1 MLSLCE
7 DCSLARI
14 QTAAPHRHSLR
25 HGKDKGVK
33 GRSKL
38 IAINS
43 EPTGIKA
50 SSTSTTQTQ
59 KGDRGYGSQQSSQQ
73 DRRRV
78 VNPTQA
84 TSTYLEVL
92 IRITVAIEMTTH
104 TYTVKGA
111 DHEKVLASEKHTHA
125 VLSPQPRASNWCRP
139 TELCP
144 ILLFETV
151 AKCGDAHDRRGGKR
165 TSTYAN
171 KTRDGGS
178 PQQQKDEINT
188 ATETQDRAVN
198 HSEIRLTDQLNG
210 PSRWQTWMRPSSR
223 SSR

>member
-111 DHEKVLASEKHTHA
+111 DHEKTPRCWQAKNTHTRFCHRSREQATGA
-125 VLSPQPRASNWCRP
+125 VQQNCVRSFCSKPWPSAATHTIGEEGSGPARTR
-139 TELCP
+139 T
-144 ILLFETV
+144 
-151 AKCGDAHDRRGGKR
+151 RRGM
-165 TSTYAN
+165 
-171 KTRDGGS
+171 GG
-178 PQQQKDEINT
+178 
-188 ATETQDRAVN
+188 
-198 HSEIRLTDQLNG
+198 
-210 PSRWQTWMRPSSR
+210 RPSSKR
-223 SSR
+223 TK